1 MNEARRVLSF
11 IFRGRQ
17 YGYRLDFFE
26 MIFFSLEGVRVSG

>member
-17 YGYRLDFFE
+17 YGYRLYFFE
-26 MIFFSLEGVRVSG
+26 MIFFHETFGGQIP